1 MGNIMTGILKLTR
14 LVALGTMLALA
25 GCVTAE
31 NSLSQ
36 NDIANMKL
44 TGVSVSFTP
53 NALVSSPD
61 GESAY
66 SAAKG
71 IPMGQM
77 LPVLST
83 PEFKDYVRNSV
94 GAKIKVGVEQA
105 LAGQLN
111 GPRSVR
117 LEIVVTYFKIPSAIS
132 SILIGGDP
140 GMTAAATL
148 VDARSGAVILAN
160 PKMQAFIVAGHGI
173 IGTVVQA
180 AVDSAR
186 KTNQED
192 MLIARFSQDYRNWLM
207 RGAGA

>member
-1 MGNIMTGILKLTR
+1 MTGKFKLAR
-14 LVALGTMLALA
+14 FAALGAALALA

-36 NDIANMKL
+36 NDIASMKL
-44 TGVSVSFTP
+44 TGVNVSFSP
-53 NALVSSPD
+53 NALVSTPD

-77 LPVLST
+77 LPALST
-83 PEFKDYVRNSV
+83 PEYKDYVRNMV
-94 GAKIKVGVEQA
+94 GAKIKGDVAQA
-105 LAGQLN
+105 LADRLN
-111 GPRSVR
+111 GSRPVR
-117 LEIVVTYFKIPSAIS
+117 LEIVVAYFKVPSAIS

-148 VDARSGAVILAN
+148 VDARTGAVILAN
-160 PKMQAFIVAGHGI
+160 PKVQAFVLTGHGI
-173 IGTVVQA
+173 IGTAVQA

-186 KTNQED
+186 KTNQDD
-192 MLIARFSQDYRNWLM
+192 MLIAKFGQDYRNWLTH
-207 RGAGA
+207 GGVA

>member
-1 MGNIMTGILKLTR
+1 MTGILKLAR
-14 LVALGTMLALA
+14 FAALGVALALA

-36 NDIANMKL
+36 NDVANMKL

-61 GESAY
+61 SMSAY

-71 IPMGQM
+71 IPMGDM

-83 PEFKDYVRNSV
+83 PEFKEYVRNTV
-94 GAKIKVGVEQA
+94 GTKIRVGVEQA
-105 LAGQLN
+105 LAGRLN
-111 GPRSVR
+111 GPRPVR
-117 LEIVVTYFKIPSAIS
+117 LEIVVEYFKIPSAVS
-132 SILIGGDP
+132 SVLIGGDP
-140 GMTAAATL
+140 AMTAAATL
-148 VDARSGAVILAN
+148 VDARTGAVILAN
-160 PKMQAFIVAGHGI
+160 PKMQDFLTTAHGI
-173 IGTVVQA
+173 IGTAVQA

-192 MLIARFSQDYRNWLM
+192 MLIARFSEDYRNWLTH
-207 RGAGA
+207 GAVA